1 VSTIQGDAGF
11 LPSTVSFAVLHP
23 PLDEPRP
30 IDPFLMLKALEQVD
44 PGPQKH
50 PKAFPRAKCVAKCIK
65 CVVLEHVPQHNDTL
79 NDEA

>member
-1 VSTIQGDAGF
+1 
-11 LPSTVSFAVLHP
+11 
-23 PLDEPRP
+23 
-30 IDPFLMLKALEQVD
+30 MLKVLEQVD

-50 PKAFPRAKCVAKCIK
+50 PKAFPRAKCVAKCIE